1 MKLVIAEKPSV
12 MATISDVIGA
22 SKKNSGYNEGN
33 GYIVSSCFGHLVALK
48 SPDEYKEEWGIPW
61 SFEQLPMFPDKW
73 QFKLGKDCSTRYNL
87 LKKLMNDERVDE
99 IVCATDAGREGECI
113 FRYVYNLTGCRK
125 PVSRLWV
132 SSMEEAAI
140 KKGFEDLKPDSEYND
155 LFSAGFCRAKA
166 DWLVGMNASRLFSV
180 RYSTGLSIGRVQTP
194 TLALIVQRDHDIKH
208 FVKQKYFKIMLDCGE
223 FKASST
229 NITDESYADELL
241 ARVSGKTAEVKEC
254 KKEIKTVNPP
264 KLYDLTTLQREANR
278 IYGYTAQKTLDYLQ
292 ALYEKGLAT
301 YPRTDSQYLT
311 DDMEQTALDTID
323 IVYTVFAEFKAGEI
337 EPDVKRCINNKKVSD
352 HHAVIPTRKINDTD
366 LKALSEGELNILK
379 LISAKLITA
388 TAAPHKYEA
397 VSVTINCE
405 NENFYAGGKTVI
417 EKGWK
422 AVDDKVKAALKNK
435 NSDKDDSEEEKALPE
450 INEGQSFNN
459 VKAEKTEHWTSPP
472 KPYTE
477 DTLLSAMERAG
488 MDNYDDDTEEK
499 KGLGTPATRAA
510 IIEILVKRS
519 YVERKNKALMATE
532 RGVTLIEVVPDEVKS
547 PKLTAD
553 WEMQLQQIER
563 GEYTAN
569 DFMSGITGF
578 ITRLISDYSTKASNE
593 TLAKKY
599 PAVGKCPKCGSSVI
613 ALPKAYVCEKGKE
626 NCGFG
631 LAKVICEKTIS
642 DAQVKKLLEKG
653 STDEIEGFV
662 SKKTGKKFSA
672 SLILKEDK
680 TVTFKLPDYSAASE
694 PIGKCPK
701 CGQDVVKGKFGFYC
715 KGSCGM
721 FLGKVYGKELSE
733 EQLKT
738 LLSGK
743 QISFMN
749 KGKKTI
755 VLPQYEEHE
764 FNGKKNFQWKTQK
777 G

>member
-12 MATISDVIGA
+12 MATISQVIGA
-22 SKKNSGYNEGN
+22 TEQNSGYNEGN

-48 SPDEYKEEWGIPW
+48 DPGEYKEEWGTPW
-61 SFEQLPMFPDKW
+61 SFEQLPIFPDRW
-73 QFKLGKDCSTRYNL
+73 LFKLGKGCSERFHL
-87 LKKLMNDERVDE
+87 LKKLMNDDRVDE

-113 FRYVYNLTGCRK
+113 FRYVYNLVGCRK

-140 KKGFEDLKPDSEYND
+140 KKGFDELKPDSQYND

-194 TLALIVQRDHDIKH
+194 TLALIVQRDYDIKH
-208 FVKQKYFKIMLDCGE
+208 FVKQKYFKIMIDCGT

-229 NITDESYADELL
+229 NITDENYANQLL
-241 ARVSGKTAEVKEC
+241 AKVNGKTAEVREC
-254 KKEIKTVNPP
+254 KKEIKTANPP

-278 IYGYTAQKTLDYLQ
+278 MFGYTAQKTLDYLQ
-292 ALYEKGLAT
+292 SLYEKGLAT

-311 DDMEQTALDTID
+311 DDMEQTALDTIA
-323 IVYTVFAEFKAGEI
+323 IVYTVFPEFKAVDTKH
-337 EPDVKRCINNKKVSD
+337 DVKRCINNKKVSD
-352 HHAVIPTRKINDTD
+352 HHAVIPTRKIKDAD
-366 LKALSEGELNILK
+366 LKALSEGESNILK

-397 VSVTINCE
+397 VSVTVSCE
-405 NENFYAGGKTVI
+405 NENFYASGKTVL

-422 AVDDKVKAALKNK
+422 AIDERVKAALKNK
-435 NSDKDDSEEEKALPE
+435 NTDKDDKDEEKALPE
-450 INEGQSFNN
+450 IAEGQSFNN

-488 MDNYDDDTEEK
+488 MENYDDDTEEK

-519 YVERKNKALMATE
+519 YVERKNKSLIATE
-532 RGVTLIEVVPDEVKS
+532 RGVTLIEVVPEEVKS

-569 DFMSGITGF
+569 DFMSGISGF
-578 ITRLISDYSTKASNE
+578 ITKLISDYSSKASNE
-593 TLAKKY
+593 ALSRRF
-599 PAVGKCPKCGSSVI
+599 PVVGKCPKCGSNVI

-631 LAKVICEKTIS
+631 FAKVICEKTIS
-642 DAQVKKLLEKG
+642 EAQVKKLLEKG
-653 STDEIEGFV
+653 ETDLIDGFV
-662 SKKTGKKFSA
+662 SKKTEKKFSA
-672 SLILKEDK
+672 SLALKEDK
-680 TVTFKLPDYSAASE
+680 TVTFKLPDYSNNE

-701 CGQDVVKGKFGFYC
+701 CGGEVVRGKFGFYC
-715 KGSCGM
+715 KGNCGM
-721 FLGKVYGKELSE
+721 YLGKVFGKVLSE
-733 EQLKT
+733 TQLKS
-738 LLSGK
+738 LL
-743 QISFMN
+743 
-749 KGKKTI
+749 KGKSIVLITKGRRTM
-755 VLPQYEEHE
+755 VLPQCVENE
-764 FNGKKNFQWKTQK
+764 FNGKKNFQWKTQEV
-777 G
+777 